1 MELFKIGETIIKK
14 LNNNGFEAY
23 FVGGCVRDFYM
34 KKPVHDVDIATDA
47 KPDEIKNIF
56 QKTIDVGVEHG
67 TIIVMAE
74 NIPFEITTY
83 RAGGTEAGN
92 IRQDPVLF
100 SSRLNEDLERRD
112 FTMNA
117 MAMSKDMTYHDPFSG
132 RDAIENKVIIT
143 VGEPDDRFE
152 EDPLRIIRA
161 IRFMS
166 VMKFSIEP
174 STEYSMIQNAHT
186 VENVSVERIVSELKK
201 TYSGTGLKQA
211 KQKLVQTHLIKYIP
225 FLKYVNP
232 DDYLQS
238 VAGDF
243 LDELIIQSIKDVS
256 LIKSINDLK
265 ISNAEKDFVKNSR
278 SLFKAVTDGESPRKI
293 AYHYH
298 EDVLIKFIKLGRDN
312 ELNLNMTALND
323 ALSLQPSLT
332 IRSKKDL
339 EINGRHLIALY
350 NMKSGP
356 WIKECLNIIENEVLF
371 ERVNNNHNDII
382 NWVKRHV
389 EIGPESIK
397 VIE

>member
-14 LNNNGFEAY
+14 LNDNGFEAY

-34 KKPVHDVDIATDA
+34 DRPVHDVDITTDA
-47 KPDEIKNIF
+47 KPGEVEKLF
-56 QKTIDVGVEHG
+56 QKTIDVGIEHG

-74 NIPFEITTY
+74 NIPFEVTTY
-83 RAGGTEAGN
+83 RADGAAAGN
-92 IRQDPVLF
+92 SGQNSVHF
-100 SSRLNEDLERRD
+100 SKRLNEDLERRD

-117 MAMSKDMTYHDPFSG
+117 MAMSKDMIYHDPFSG
-132 RDAIENKVIIT
+132 RDSIEKKEIIT
-143 VGEPDDRFE
+143 VGAPDDRFG
-152 EDPLRIIRA
+152 EDALRIIRA

-166 VMKFSIEP
+166 VMNFSIE
-174 STEYSMIQNAHT
+174 SATEHSMIQNAYA
-186 VENVSVERIVSELKK
+186 VGNVSVERIVSELKK

-211 KQKLVQTHLIKYIP
+211 KEKLVQTDLIKYIP
-225 FLKYVNP
+225 FFKYVNHV
-232 DDYLQS
+232 DYLHS
-238 VAGDF
+238 ATGDF
-243 LDELIIQSIKDVS
+243 LDELIIQSIKDES
-256 LIKSINDLK
+256 LIERINDLK

-278 SLFKAVTDGESPRKI
+278 SLFVAVKDGESPRKI
-293 AYHYH
+293 AYQYL
-298 EDVLIKFIKLGRDN
+298 EDVILRFIKLGRDN
-312 ELNLNMTALND
+312 DLSQNMYVLDD

-339 EINGRHLIALY
+339 KINGRHLIELY

-371 ERVNNNHNDII
+371 ERINNNHSDII